1 METEIAAI
9 LDRRGPLTG
18 SELLEEASLDS
29 LTLLRVCSAA
39 SSLIV
44 RSVARLYLRLDRR
57 IDGYARLSPSI
68 LREFLTYS
76 LVGRRGGEEAVEGR
90 LRGLSRRIQTVTR
103 EKSLLAY
110 QTVSALVSRADN
122 PHLIRE
128 RACFILA
135 GDIVYDM
142 AHDVPRP
149 ERSTG
154 RLVQG
159 SDLDLVI
166 IVDDGFPEDQRRRLD
181 ERIFREK
188 YRLLTTPQLR
198 EEIDYVIKGLD
209 TVREQLRFD
218 TFRHMVACKI
228 MQEGTLLFGSEA
240 LFTTVKRLLAESGA
254 SAGLSKMEKQARLF
268 RSNALELLLRED
280 LETIRRDHLDLF
292 YPTEE
297 SEEFE

>member
-1 METEIAAI
+1 METEI
-9 LDRRGPLTG
+9 LTLLEQRGPLTG
-18 SELLEEASLDS
+18 SELLECLSTDS
-29 LTLLRVCSAA
+29 LTLWRHCTGSTA
-39 SSLIV
+39 LIV
-44 RSVARLYLRLDRR
+44 RSIAHLYLRLDRR
-57 IDGYARLSPSI
+57 IDNYARLSPSI

-76 LVGRRGGEEAVEGR
+76 VVARRGAEEELESR
-90 LRGLSRRIQTVTR
+90 LIELSRRIESVTR
-103 EKSLLAY
+103 DKSQLAY
-110 QTVSALVSRADN
+110 RTISALVSRADN
-122 PHLIRE
+122 PDLIRE
-128 RACFILA
+128 QSCFILA
-135 GDIVYDM
+135 GDIVYGM

-166 IVDDGFPEDQRRRLD
+166 IVSDGFPEDHRRRLD

-188 YRLLTTPQLR
+188 HRMLTTPQLR

-228 MQEGTLLFGSEA
+228 MQEGTFLYGNET
-240 LFTTVKRLLAESGA
+240 LFTAVKRMLAESGA
-254 SAGLSKMEKQARLF
+254 AARLNEMEKEAGRF
-268 RSNALELLLRED
+268 RSKAEEILLEEEM
-280 LETIRRDHLDLF
+280 ETIRRDHLDLF

>member
-1 METEIAAI
+1 MEAEILTL
-9 LDRRGPLTG
+9 LDQRGPLTG
-18 SELLEEASLDS
+18 GELLESLSRDGLALWRICMGS
-29 LTLLRVCSAA
+29 PTLV
-39 SSLIV
+39 V
-44 RSVARLYLRLDRR
+44 RSIARPYLRLDRR
-57 IDGYARLSPSI
+57 IDNYARLSPSI

-76 LVGRRGGEEAVEGR
+76 VVARHGDEEALRAR
-90 LRGLSRRIQTVTR
+90 LLELSRRIQTVTQD
-103 EKSLLAY
+103 KSLLAY
-110 QTVSALVSRADN
+110 RTISALVSRADN
-122 PHLIRE
+122 PDLIRE

-135 GDIVYDM
+135 GDIVYNM

-154 RLVQG
+154 RMVQG

-166 IVDDGFPEDQRRRLD
+166 ITGGGFPEDQRRRLD

-188 YRLLTTPQLR
+188 HRLLTTPQLR
-198 EEIDYVIKGLD
+198 EEIDYVIKDLD

-228 MQEGTLLFGSEA
+228 MQEGTLLYGDEG
-240 LFTTVKRLLAESGA
+240 LFTTVKQMLAESGA
-254 SAGLSKMEKQARLF
+254 SARLNDMEKEAGLF
-268 RSNALELLLRED
+268 RSKARQVLLRED
-280 LETIRRDHLDLF
+280 LETIRRDHLGLF

>member
-1 METEIAAI
+1 MEAEILSL
-9 LDRRGPLTG
+9 LDQRGPLTG
-18 SELLEEASLDS
+18 GELLESLPRDGLALWRICMGS
-29 LTLLRVCSAA
+29 PTLM
-39 SSLIV
+39 V
-44 RSVARLYLRLDRR
+44 RSIARLYLRLDRR
-57 IDGYARLSPSI
+57 IDSYARLSPSI

-76 LVGRRGGEEAVEGR
+76 VVARRGDEEASGAR
-90 LRGLSRRIQTVTR
+90 LLDLARRIRTVTQD
-103 EKSLLAY
+103 KSLLAY
-110 QTVSALVSRADN
+110 RTISALVSRADN
-122 PHLIRE
+122 PDLIRE
-128 RACFILA
+128 QTCFILA
-135 GDIVYDM
+135 GDIVYNM

-166 IVDDGFPEDQRRRLD
+166 IVSDGFPEDHRRRLD
-181 ERIFREK
+181 ERVFREK
-188 YRLLTTPQLR
+188 HRLLVTPQLR
-198 EEIDYVIKGLD
+198 EEIDYVIKDLD

-228 MQEGTLLFGSEA
+228 MQEGTLLYGDEG
-240 LFTTVKRLLAESGA
+240 LFTTVKQMLAQSGA
-254 SAGLSKMEKQARLF
+254 SARLDGMKKEAGLF
-268 RSNALELLLRED
+268 RSRAWEILLRED